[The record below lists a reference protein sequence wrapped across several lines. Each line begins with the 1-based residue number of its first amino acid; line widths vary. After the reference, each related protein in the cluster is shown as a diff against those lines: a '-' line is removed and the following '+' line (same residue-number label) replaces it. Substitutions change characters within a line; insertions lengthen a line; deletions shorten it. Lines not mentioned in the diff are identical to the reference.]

1 MSLEIWLSNLWFY
14 SLQTG
19 ILILVGGLLAWIFR
33 LREPGGIHLYWRLLL
48 AGCLMLAFQPGVPES
63 LPDPAIAL
71 TLGESVF
78 PVSPVGNV
86 QARPVANMYPW
97 LGGLLISGILLRL
110 VWLGI
115 GFRRLHRLKLRTRH
129 LPLPRHL
136 RMMKERLDVSA
147 RFRVSSEVSGP
158 ITFGILQPVVVFPE
172 AFTELDES
180 MQSAV
185 ACHELLHVKRRDWV
199 WNTLDELVR
208 TFFWFH
214 PGFHWLVGR
223 IQLTRE
229 QVVDEQAVTLLGSRQ
244 IYLRSLV
251 EIAKR
256 RNSTALPA
264 PLFLKESQ
272 LSRRVQLLLRLREVR
287 MSKARKNISMAVG
300 LALLAVI
307 GWWSLSA
314 LPLTAAQSTRLPE
327 SEPAVQEPIL
337 VGSNVMKRK
346 LIHRV
351 DPEYLSHLTIARPSG
366 LVILSVVVGK
376 QGEVQQVEVVQP
388 DKDKPAMDSAAMD
401 AVRQWRYEPY
411 LLDGQPIRVR
421 TTVFLRFPPS
431 GIFPQIFKVKKEIW
445 RETESALKNT
455 ERALKNTEYL
465 MNGIAQVF
473 PHAMGEKEE
482 IRGEF
487 ERVRKKFE
495 RVASEMARIDL
506 QMLLDKRKV
515 VLGEMARARKVMDG
529 VRREIERV
537 TSEMTGLALE
547 TRESGNSSGP

>member
-1 MSLEIWLSNLWFY
+1 
-14 SLQTG
+14 
-19 ILILVGGLLAWIFR
+19 
-33 LREPGGIHLYWRLLL
+33 
-48 AGCLMLAFQPGVPES
+48 
-63 LPDPAIAL
+63 
-71 TLGESVF
+71 
-78 PVSPVGNV
+78 
-86 QARPVANMYPW
+86 
-97 LGGLLISGILLRL
+97 
-110 VWLGI
+110 
-115 GFRRLHRLKLRTRH
+115 
-129 LPLPRHL
+129 
-136 RMMKERLDVSA
+136 
-147 RFRVSSEVSGP
+147 
-158 ITFGILQPVVVFPE
+158 
-172 AFTELDES
+172 
-180 MQSAV
+180 
-185 ACHELLHVKRRDWV
+185 
-199 WNTLDELVR
+199 
-208 TFFWFH
+208 
-214 PGFHWLVGR
+214 
-223 IQLTRE
+223 
-229 QVVDEQAVTLLGSRQ
+229 
-244 IYLRSLV
+244 
-251 EIAKR
+251 
-256 RNSTALPA
+256 
-264 PLFLKESQ
+264 
-272 LSRRVQLLLRLREVR
+272 
-287 MSKARKNISMAVG
+287 MSKAKTRISLGVSIGM
-300 LALLAVI
+300 LAVT
-307 GWWSLSA
+307 GWWSLAA
-314 LPLTAAQSTRLPE
+314 LPLTAAPSAPLPQAV
-327 SEPAVQEPIL
+327 SEFREPVH
-337 VGSNVMKRK
+337 VGSNVMMSK
-346 LIHRV
+346 LVHRV

-366 LVILSVVVGK
+366 LVILTVVVGK